1 MSWID
6 PLEPDDALSQLL
18 TDWRNELD
26 AHAGTV
32 MTTELPAL
40 PGRSRRW
47 VRAHQRTAAA
57 TAIVVALAGTTTVAA
72 AATGSSGPLGGVH
85 DFLYGKPGTPPVD
98 YTAIEIRALL
108 GRVGAAVREAQ
119 QAGSIKA
126 SVRDRLTGDLDQAQ
140 SLLDGDASAP
150 AALGVRV
157 TELRAAL
164 AAIPTATAPSS
175 DSHHRSHGADN
186 TPGDDQSGAAG
197 DEGQGNAGGQGD
209 DRGGSQGSDDG
220 NQDGDGG
227 DSGGDG
233 SGGGGDQGSESGN
246 SSDVVGPGTSS
257 DDGASSDGSDDRS
270 DDGGS
275 VSGGGDDDGS
285 DDSAFMRSDSVGS
298 DDGSDESSSGQGSSG
313 DD

>member
-1 MSWID
+1 MSWLD

-18 TDWRNELD
+18 TDGRAELD

-57 TAIVVALAGTTTVAA
+57 TAIVVALAGSTTVAA

-98 YTAIEIRALL
+98 YTAIEIKALL
-108 GRVGAAVREAQ
+108 GRVDSAVREAE

-126 SVRDRLTGDLDQAQ
+126 SVRDRLAGELDQAQ

-150 AALGVRV
+150 AALGTRI

-164 AAIPTATAPSS
+164 AAIPTATPPSS

-186 TPGDDQSGAAG
+186 TPGDDPSGASG
-197 DEGQGNAGGQGD
+197 DEGQSNDGGQGD
-209 DRGGSQGSDDG
+209 DGGGSQGSDDG
-220 NQDGDGG
+220 TQEG

-233 SGGGGDQGSESGN
+233 SGGGDQGDRTSHEGGDDGSGSDSQDGDQSSSG
-246 SSDVVGPGTSS
+246 
-257 DDGASSDGSDDRS
+257 DDRS

-275 VSGGGDDDGS
+275 ATGEGDDSGDSGESAALIDSDGGPDDGS
-285 DDSAFMRSDSVGS
+285 DSGS
-298 DDGSDESSSGQGSSG
+298 SDESSAS